1 MCSVCIYNAV
11 SLCRSFPL
19 FAKVHGKE
27 QGSLSPKPPVSKVR
41 PMMEDSAEDK
51 TPASPD
57 RSEGPK

>member
-1 MCSVCIYNAV
+1 M
-11 SLCRSFPL
+11 